1 MATELQHPDSMPCH
15 NQQVN
20 SASTPSPELLRP
32 GDPIPDLTGGN
43 SAAVAK
49 LTLLTVHAYSSVPA
63 ECDSQACGT
72 TSLNS
77 ESGSDICNSSSYE
90 APAGDSHPGDCE
102 VSQQIGSQLKL
113 LPMNDQIRE
122 LQTIIRDKTASRG
135 DFMFSADR
143 LIRLVV
149 EEGLNQLPYK
159 ECMVTTPTGY
169 KYEGVKFE
177 KGNCGVSIMRSGE
190 AMEQGLRD
198 CCRSIRIGKILIQS
212 DEETQRAKVYYAK
225 FPPDIYRRKVLLMYP
240 ILSTG
245 NTVIEAV
252 KVLIEH
258 GVQPSV
264 IILLSLFST
273 PHGAKSIIQEFPE
286 ITILTTEVHPVA
298 PTHFGQKYFG
308 TD

>member
-1 MATELQHPDSMPCH
+1 MATELRSPDSMPCH

-20 SASTPSPELLRP
+20 SASTPSPEALRP
-32 GDPIPDLTGGN
+32 GDPTPDYVGGN
-43 SAAVAK
+43 STSKAK
-49 LTLLTVHAYSSVPA
+49 PTLLTSHAHSSVLGEGSPQA
-63 ECDSQACGT
+63 CSSASLSQEHNHGSGNYDASAGVSFLRDSQL
-72 TSLNS
+72 SWK
-77 ESGSDICNSSSYE
+77 
-90 APAGDSHPGDCE
+90 
-102 VSQQIGSQLKL
+102 IGAQLKL
-113 LPMNDQIRE
+113 LPMNEQIRE

-159 ECMVTTPTGY
+159 ECTVTTPT
-169 KYEGVKFE
+169 
-177 KGNCGVSIMRSGE
+177 GE

-273 PHGAKSIIQEFPE
+273 PHGAKSIIQEFPD

>member
-1 MATELQHPDSMPCH
+1 PDTYFAVYHFRMPCH

-20 SASTPSPELLRP
+20 NISSGQEHPMKQVRFANSTS
-32 GDPIPDLTGGN
+32 N
-43 SAAVAK
+43 N
-49 LTLLTVHAYSSVPA
+49 SVPGVL
-63 ECDSQACGT
+63 S
-72 TSLNS
+72 NS
-77 ESGSDICNSSSYE
+77 D
-90 APAGDSHPGDCE
+90 PSHVTVQPVNNQENLGP
-102 VSQQIGSQLKL
+102 QLKL
-113 LPMNDQIRE
+113 LPLNDQIRE
-122 LQTIIRDKTASRG
+122 LQTIIRDKTTSRG
-135 DFMFSADR
+135 DFVFSADR

-149 EEGLNQLPYK
+149 EEGLNQLPYS
-159 ECMVTTPTGY
+159 ECTVTTPTGY

-177 KGNCGVSIMRSGE
+177 RGNCGVSIMRSGE

-212 DEETQRAKVYYAK
+212 DEETQKAKVYYAK
-225 FPPDIYRRKVLLMYP
+225 FPPDVYRRKVLLMYP

-258 GVQPSV
+258 GVQPRH

-286 ITILTTEVHPVA
+286 ITILTTEVHSVA
-298 PTHFGQKYFG
+298 PTHFGQRYFG

>member
-1 MATELQHPDSMPCH
+1 MATELRCLDSMPCH

-20 SASTPSPELLRP
+20 CASTQNLEPQQP
-32 GDPIPDLTGGN
+32 GDLIPDHAGEN
-43 SAAVAK
+43 SDSEAK
-49 LTLLTVHAYSSVPA
+49 LTLLSGHAHSSVPA
-63 ECDSQACGT
+63 ELDPQACGGAT
-72 TSLNS
+72 LNS
-77 ESGSDICNSSSYE
+77 ESNGDSGNYD
-90 APAGDSHPGDCE
+90 APASDSLLGDCE
-102 VSQQIGSQLKL
+102 FSRQIGAQLKL

>member
-1 MATELQHPDSMPCH
+1 MATELRCPDSMPCH

-20 SASTPSPELLRP
+20 SASTPSPEPLRP
-32 GDPIPDLTGGN
+32 GDRIPDYVGEN
-43 SAAVAK
+43 SASKAK
-49 LTLLTVHAYSSVPA
+49 PTLLTSHAHSSVLGEGSP
-63 ECDSQACGT
+63 QAGSSA
-72 TSLNS
+72 SLNPEHNRGNGNYDAS
-77 ESGSDICNSSSYE
+77 
-90 APAGDSHPGDCE
+90 AGDSFLRD
-102 VSQQIGSQLKL
+102 SQPSWQIGAQLKL
-113 LPMNDQIRE
+113 LPMNEQIRE

-273 PHGAKSIIQEFPE
+273 PHGAKSIIQEFPD
-286 ITILTTEVHPVA
+286 ITILTTEVHPLA

>member
-1 MATELQHPDSMPCH
+1 MATEFRCVDSMPCH
-15 NQQVN
+15 NPQVK
-20 SASTPSPELLRP
+20 SISTLSLDVPRP
-32 GDPIPDLTGGN
+32 GDLVPDHAGGN
-43 SAAVAK
+43 SASAAKPALFAGYAQASRSDPWETEACGGTDLSAECKGGGGSDDAVARYFF
-49 LTLLTVHAYSSVPA
+49 L
-63 ECDSQACGT
+63 
-72 TSLNS
+72 
-77 ESGSDICNSSSYE
+77 
-90 APAGDSHPGDCE
+90 GDCE
-102 VSQQIGSQLKL
+102 LSQQIGTQLKL

-159 ECMVTTPTGY
+159 ECTVTTPTGY

>member
-1 MATELQHPDSMPCH
+1 METALGNRIATESTIMPCH
-15 NQQVN
+15 NQQLK
-20 SASTPSPELLRP
+20 SASQ
-32 GDPIPDLTGGN
+32 PD
-43 SAAVAK
+43 SE
-49 LTLLTVHAYSSVPA
+49 HAYKQVRFA
-63 ECDSQACGT
+63 HNAADG
-72 TSLNS
+72 
-77 ESGSDICNSSSYE
+77 E
-90 APAGDSHPGDCE
+90 ARDRGVDGVNGEPCE
-102 VSQQIGSQLKL
+102 WQLGPQVKL
-113 LPMNDQIRE
+113 LPLNDQIRE
-122 LQTIIRDKTASRG
+122 LQTIIRDKATSRG
-135 DFMFSADR
+135 DFVFCADR

-149 EEGLNQLPYK
+149 EEGLNQLPYS
-159 ECMVTTPTGY
+159 ECTVTTPTGH
-169 KYEGVKFE
+169 KYDGVKFE

-212 DEETQRAKVYYAK
+212 DEETQKAKVYYAK

-245 NTVIEAV
+245 NTVIEAAR
-252 KVLIEH
+252 VLIEH
-258 GVQPSV
+258 GLQPKH

-273 PHGAKSIIQEFPE
+273 PHGAASIVQEFPD

>member
-1 MATELQHPDSMPCH
+1 MIFS
-15 NQQVN
+15 
-20 SASTPSPELLRP
+20 
-32 GDPIPDLTGGN
+32 IPVSN
-43 SAAVAK
+43 V
-49 LTLLTVHAYSSVPA
+49 
-63 ECDSQACGT
+63 
-72 TSLNS
+72 
-77 ESGSDICNSSSYE
+77 DI
-90 APAGDSHPGDCE
+90 
-102 VSQQIGSQLKL
+102 
-113 LPMNDQIRE
+113 R
-122 LQTIIRDKTASRG
+122 TASRG

-169 KYEGVKFE
+169 KYDGVKFE

-198 CCRSIRIGKILIQS
+198 CCRSIRIGKILIQI
-212 DEETQRAKVYYAK
+212 YYAK

>member
-1 MATELQHPDSMPCH
+1 MATELQCPDSMPCH
-15 NQQVN
+15 SQQVN
-20 SASTPSPELLRP
+20 SASTPSSEPLRP
-32 GDPIPDLTGGN
+32 GDLIPDYVGGN
-43 SAAVAK
+43 STSKAK
-49 LTLLTVHAYSSVPA
+49 PTLLTSHTHSSAMGEGSP
-63 ECDSQACGT
+63 QACSSA
-72 TSLNS
+72 SLNP
-77 ESGSDICNSSSYE
+77 EHNCGSGNYDSS
-90 APAGDSHPGDCE
+90 AGDSLLRD
-102 VSQQIGSQLKL
+102 SQLSWQIGAQLKL
-113 LPMNDQIRE
+113 LPMNEQIRE

-273 PHGAKSIIQEFPE
+273 PHGAKSIIQEFPD

>member
-1 MATELQHPDSMPCH
+1 MEAMPCH
-15 NQQVN
+15 NQRLG
-20 SASTPSPELLRP
+20 AAGGPRP
-32 GDPIPDLTGGN
+32 QDEQT
-43 SAAVAK
+43 
-49 LTLLTVHAYSSVPA
+49 
-63 ECDSQACGT
+63 
-72 TSLNS
+72 
-77 ESGSDICNSSSYE
+77 
-90 APAGDSHPGDCE
+90 APAGGCSRLIRFAEPSEGSGSGSPSPDSSSASNGAAAAPSPAAEECASPLGA
-102 VSQQIGSQLKL
+102 QLKL

-135 DFMFSADR
+135 DFVFSADR

-149 EEGLNQLPYK
+149 EEGLNQLPYT
-159 ECMVTTPTGY
+159 ECTVTTPTGY

>member
-1 MATELQHPDSMPCH
+1 
-15 NQQVN
+15 
-20 SASTPSPELLRP
+20 
-32 GDPIPDLTGGN
+32 
-43 SAAVAK
+43 
-49 LTLLTVHAYSSVPA
+49 
-63 ECDSQACGT
+63 
-72 TSLNS
+72 
-77 ESGSDICNSSSYE
+77 
-90 APAGDSHPGDCE
+90 
-102 VSQQIGSQLKL
+102 
-113 LPMNDQIRE
+113 
-122 LQTIIRDKTASRG
+122 
-135 DFMFSADR
+135 MFSADR
-143 LIRLVV
+143 LYGYSRASISLQASTTVADQPHLSDQAPWIDPETLSGIGTDQSEPNIRLVV

-212 DEETQRAKVYYAK
+212 DEETQKAKVYYAK

-273 PHGAKSIIQEFPE
+273 PHGAKSIIQEFPD

>member
-1 MATELQHPDSMPCH
+1 MATELRCPDSMPCH

-20 SASTPSPELLRP
+20 CASTQNPEQQQPDEL
-32 GDPIPDLTGGN
+32 IPDHAGGN
-43 SAAVAK
+43 SDSAAK
-49 LTLLTVHAYSSVPA
+49 LTLLRGRVRSSSVPA
-63 ECDSQACGT
+63 ERDLQAGGDAT
-72 TSLNS
+72 LNS
-77 ESGSDICNSSSYE
+77 ESNGGTGNSD
-90 APAGDSHPGDCE
+90 APASDSLLGDCE
-102 VSQQIGSQLKL
+102 LSRQIGAQLKL

-159 ECMVTTPTGY
+159 ECMVTTPTG
-169 KYEGVKFE
+169 
-177 KGNCGVSIMRSGE
+177 E

-212 DEETQRAKVYYAK
+212 DEETQKAKVYYAK

>member
-1 MATELQHPDSMPCH
+1 MEAMPCQTQRLGPRPPEEPQQQTTATATATAGGGSRLIRFAEPSEDSGCPSPDS
-15 NQQVN
+15 
-20 SASTPSPELLRP
+20 
-32 GDPIPDLTGGN
+32 
-43 SAAVAK
+43 
-49 LTLLTVHAYSSVPA
+49 
-63 ECDSQACGT
+63 
-72 TSLNS
+72 
-77 ESGSDICNSSSYE
+77 SSSSNGVE
-90 APAGDSHPGDCE
+90 AAPAATPIAAEESTA
-102 VSQQIGSQLKL
+102 VTIGPQLKL
-113 LPMNDQIRE
+113 LPMNDQLRE
-122 LQTIIRDKTASRG
+122 LQTIIRDKKSSRG
-135 DFMFSADR
+135 DFVFSADR

-149 EEGLNQLPYK
+149 EEGLNQLPYT
-159 ECMVTTPTGY
+159 ECTVTTPTGH
-169 KYEGVKFE
+169 KYEGVRFE

-252 KVLIEH
+252 KVLVEH

>member
-1 MATELQHPDSMPCH
+1 MATELRCSDSMPCH
-15 NQQVN
+15 NQQVS
-20 SASTPSPELLRP
+20 SASTPNPEPQQP
-32 GDPIPDLTGGN
+32 GDLISDLAGGN
-43 SAAVAK
+43 SDSKAK
-49 LTLLTVHAYSSVPA
+49 TTVLTGHAHSSVPA
-63 ECDSQACGT
+63 EPDPQACGGA
-72 TSLNS
+72 SLNS
-77 ESGSDICNSSSYE
+77 ESNGGGGNYDTPASDSLL
-90 APAGDSHPGDCE
+90 GDCE
-102 VSQQIGSQLKL
+102 LSRQIGAQLKL

>member
-1 MATELQHPDSMPCH
+1 MATEFRGLDSMPCH
-15 NQQVN
+15 DQQVN
-20 SASTPSPELLRP
+20 SASTPSPESLRP
-32 GDPIPDLTGGN
+32 GDPTPDDAGVN
-43 SAAVAK
+43 SASMAK
-49 LTLLTVHAYSSVPA
+49 LTLHTGRASASVPA
-63 ECDSQACGT
+63 ERDPEACGGAG
-72 TSLNS
+72 LKS
-77 ESGSDICNSSSYE
+77 ESSNGSGDSTNCE
-90 APAGDSHPGDCE
+90 APAGCE
-102 VSQQIGSQLKL
+102 LSRQIGAQLKL

-212 DEETQRAKVYYAK
+212 DEDTQRAKVYYAK

-264 IILLSLFST
+264 IIVLSLFST

-286 ITILTTEVHPVA
+286 ITILTTEVHPAA

>member
-1 MATELQHPDSMPCH
+1 MATELRCPDSMPCH

-20 SASTPSPELLRP
+20 CASTQNPEPQQPDEL
-32 GDPIPDLTGGN
+32 IPDHAGGN
-43 SAAVAK
+43 SDSAAK
-49 LTLLTVHAYSSVPA
+49 LTLLRGRVRSSSVPA
-63 ECDSQACGT
+63 ERDLQACGDAT
-72 TSLNS
+72 LNS
-77 ESGSDICNSSSYE
+77 ESNGGTGNSD
-90 APAGDSHPGDCE
+90 APASDSLLGDCE
-102 VSQQIGSQLKL
+102 LSRQIGAQLKL

-159 ECMVTTPTGY
+159 ECMVTTPT
-169 KYEGVKFE
+169 
-177 KGNCGVSIMRSGE
+177 GE

>member
-1 MATELQHPDSMPCH
+1 MATELRCRDSMPCH

-20 SASTPSPELLRP
+20 SASTPSPEPPRP
-32 GDPIPDLTGGN
+32 GDLIPDPAGGN
-43 SAAVAK
+43 SAFKAK
-49 LTLLTVHAYSSVPA
+49 PTLLTSHAHSSVSGEGDPR
-63 ECDSQACGT
+63 ACAGG
-72 TSLNS
+72 SLNPES
-77 ESGSDICNSSSYE
+77 NSGSDNCDAS
-90 APAGDSHPGDCE
+90 ARDCLLRDSQLSG
-102 VSQQIGSQLKL
+102 QIGAQLKL

-159 ECMVTTPTGY
+159 ECVVTTPTGY